1 MCLTTD
7 TYIHMCIHRYCY
19 YSHQIIVHLL
29 LLTIQ
34 QCYCNQSYI
43 SAMYRETTC
52 PSSLL
57 KIIAISY
64 IPNTNQGL
72 GVGASSQIIRKVH
85 LQINIKEHASKA

>member
-1 MCLTTD
+1 
-7 TYIHMCIHRYCY
+7 
-19 YSHQIIVHLL
+19 
-29 LLTIQ
+29 
-34 QCYCNQSYI
+34 
-43 SAMYRETTC
+43 MYRETTC

-72 GVGASSQIIRKVH
+72 GVGASSQIIRKVL